1 MIKTTLAILLL
12 LNSSITFALDYELIN
27 FANNRLRSES
37 EILDETGKTRVQ
49 LASFQCFI
57 NTRNDLFTLN
67 TRANLKMDS
76 LRVKDSKDNT
86 FIYRDQKLYRLNGSL
101 YNRRI
106 RDSFLKTLMKTLSKL
121 EMFPESKQLINEL
134 QASPFPFVIEKGGNR
149 YDPSHSNERSYTGG
163 NEAGFVSLLDELQ
176 PIVERFPFKQIGYGG
191 RIYWNPATV
200 AKFVESDYKEREVN
214 VDIILAHEMYHAY
227 DGMRGLLD
235 RRFIKADELE
245 FQPVAEYRAVRFEN
259 IMRKNYGGLYR
270 RFYSTP
276 SDLNSIK
283 DMLDKYEEPIVI
295 PTPCIKWL

>member
-1 MIKTTLAILLL
+1 M
-12 LNSSITFALDYELIN
+12 
-27 FANNRLRSES
+27 
-37 EILDETGKTRVQ
+37 
-49 LASFQCFI
+49 
-57 NTRNDLFTLN
+57 
-67 TRANLKMDS
+67 
-76 LRVKDSKDNT
+76 
-86 FIYRDQKLYRLNGSL
+86 
-101 YNRRI
+101 
-106 RDSFLKTLMKTLSKL
+106 
-121 EMFPESKQLINEL
+121 
-134 QASPFPFVIEKGGNR
+134 
-149 YDPSHSNERSYTGG
+149 
-163 NEAGFVSLLDELQ
+163 
-176 PIVERFPFKQIGYGG
+176 
-191 RIYWNPATV
+191 

-295 PTPCIKWL
+295 PTPCIEWL